1 MPLLFIA
8 MQKSKTPLSIA
19 ERGFLR
25 CLADRFMKNNGIISL
40 QYSDYQYYLEII
52 LSRSFHYF
60 LRFVGKMQES
70 YMLICNFAVLGQPAF
85 PGFWISMT
93 DVLLF
98 GRRVGWADI
107 LRRYL
112 TFIFSMQTWRFE
124 TIRRRYGNGDV
135 HL

>member
-8 MQKSKTPLSIA
+8 MYSNVQNSKPPLSIA

-60 LRFVGKMQES
+60 LRFVGKM
-70 YMLICNFAVLGQPAF
+70 
-85 PGFWISMT
+85 
-93 DVLLF
+93 
-98 GRRVGWADI
+98 
-107 LRRYL
+107 
-112 TFIFSMQTWRFE
+112 
-124 TIRRRYGNGDV
+124 
-135 HL
+135 